1 MTTSMI
7 RKNFL
12 DVYQRYEQLGFD
24 IVANVNVD
32 RPDLGMDTWLLAS
45 WEPGYKRVSLDGFA
59 TRADIQDVLLHGL
72 LDDGADY
79 DAATVPLL
87 ALNLTTGDRYALRA
101 RYDMELAGP
110 FGNDFRTDGFTDGIA
125 RPVC

>member
-1 MTTSMI
+1 MTTDNLI

-59 TRADIQDVLLHGL
+59 AQAEIREGLAHG

-79 DAATVPLL
+79 DAAIVPLL
-87 ALNLTTGDRYALRA
+87 AMDLTTGDRYALRA
-101 RYDMELAGP
+101 SYDLELAGP